1 MAKYTTAAESVVWA
15 EERGGRALPWKLRG
29 FEDQQVM
36 TNHLLREILK
46 GIWVLVDLKH
56 AEVST
61 SVHIGSLLL
70 TCRQLGLELLEESED
85 EEEDGD
91 EEGEE

>member
-1 MAKYTTAAESVVWA
+1 M
-15 EERGGRALPWKLRG
+15 LPRKPRG

-36 TNHLLREILK
+36 TNHLLREISK
-46 GIWVLVDLKH
+46 GIWALVDLKR

-61 SVHIGSLLL
+61 SVRTGSLSL